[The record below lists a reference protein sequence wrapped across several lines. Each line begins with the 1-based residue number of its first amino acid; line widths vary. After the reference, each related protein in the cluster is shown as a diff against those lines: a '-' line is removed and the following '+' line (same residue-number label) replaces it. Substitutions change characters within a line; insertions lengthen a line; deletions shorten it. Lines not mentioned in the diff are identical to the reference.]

1 MFQHGFSDETPI
13 EEILR
18 SHLGIELKQEP
29 LKEVLVKMASRF
41 DSQRQNLQP
50 TYAQF
55 SLQSMKV
62 KFEYLI
68 GRVIRL
74 YELDDLDAANQKK
87 FFWQLVSELKETRMS
102 KSEGSKSKTKGL
114 KNDLTTI
121 TKSETNNLREASA
134 VDTKLEVTLYD
145 YQDASLNINSY
156 AYFENDDLVI
166 DYWRLDYRTED
177 EYFVTVKKENLG
189 ILYSV
194 LEIEEDRKQLLLAKL
209 SSTFSDVNC
218 LDNLKSFLSL
228 NNIAFDFSVH
238 HDEC

>member
-18 SHLGIELKQEP
+18 SHLGLELKQEP

-62 KFEYLI
+62 MFEYLI

-74 YELDDLDAANQKK
+74 YELDDIDAANQKK

-102 KSEGSKSKTKGL
+102 KSEG
-114 KNDLTTI
+114 
-121 TKSETNNLREASA
+121 
-134 VDTKLEVTLYD
+134 
-145 YQDASLNINSY
+145 
-156 AYFENDDLVI
+156 
-166 DYWRLDYRTED
+166 
-177 EYFVTVKKENLG
+177 
-189 ILYSV
+189 
-194 LEIEEDRKQLLLAKL
+194 
-209 SSTFSDVNC
+209 
-218 LDNLKSFLSL
+218 
-228 NNIAFDFSVH
+228 
-238 HDEC
+238 

>member
-18 SHLGIELKQEP
+18 SHLGLELKQEP

-102 KSEGSKSKTKGL
+102 KSEGPKSKTKGL

-121 TKSETNNLREASA
+121 TKSETNNFLHWFILKVNRWKKAPLIS
-134 VDTKLEVTLYD
+134 KLFVPLFP
-145 YQDASLNINSY
+145 
-156 AYFENDDLVI
+156 YF
-166 DYWRLDYRTED
+166 
-177 EYFVTVKKENLG
+177 
-189 ILYSV
+189 S
-194 LEIEEDRKQLLLAKL
+194 KQM
-209 SSTFSDVNC
+209 N
-218 LDNLKSFLSL
+218 
-228 NNIAFDFSVH
+228 
-238 HDEC
+238 